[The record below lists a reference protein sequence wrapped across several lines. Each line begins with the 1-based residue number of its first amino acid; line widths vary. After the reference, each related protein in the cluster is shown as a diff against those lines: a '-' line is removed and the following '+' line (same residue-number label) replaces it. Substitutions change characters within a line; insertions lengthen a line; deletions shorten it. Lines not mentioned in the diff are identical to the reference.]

1 MHTFLIKAW
10 TKLIKHRNVPP
21 FSTWTLKNVF
31 VIKTYYRK
39 RDEEYF
45 SVNKTFKSYYLY
57 FILQSLNRICRPFE
71 YVIEMTFKTQLL
83 HKNFK
88 TAKLSLVGCSLYIKH
103 KEIRLSLYQF
113 KDLIV
118 KSRVSMAKI
127 LTLLYLPPIQ
137 FNNFPTTFI
146 FGFLVRMSA

>member
-1 MHTFLIKAW
+1 MNKINQTHE
-10 TKLIKHRNVPP
+10 RPP
-21 FSTWTLKNVF
+21 FFDLNIKKRFCYKN
-31 VIKTYYRK
+31 IYYLK

-45 SVNKTFKSYYLY
+45 SVNKTFKSYYLD
-57 FILQSLNRICRPFE
+57 FILQSLNIICRPFE

-83 HKNFK
+83 YKNFK

-103 KEIRLSLYQF
+103 KEIRLSVCTNS
-113 KDLIV
+113 IV

>member
-1 MHTFLIKAW
+1 MNKINQTHE
-10 TKLIKHRNVPP
+10 RPP
-21 FSTWTLKNVF
+21 FFDLNIKKRFCYKN
-31 VIKTYYRK
+31 IYHLK

-45 SVNKTFKSYYLY
+45 SVNKTFKSYYLD

-83 HKNFK
+83 YKNFK

-103 KEIRLSLYQF
+103 KEIRLSVCTNS
-113 KDLIV
+113 IV

>member
-1 MHTFLIKAW
+1 MYTFLIKAW
-10 TKLIKHRNVPP
+10 TKLIKHTNVPP

-31 VIKTYYRK
+31 VIKTYYLK

-45 SVNKTFKSYYLY
+45 SVNKTFKSYYLD

-83 HKNFK
+83 YKNFK

-103 KEIRLSLYQF
+103 KEIRLSVCT
-113 KDLIV
+113 KCTNS
-118 KSRVSMAKI
+118 KTRVSMAKI

>member
-1 MHTFLIKAW
+1 MNKINQTHE
-10 TKLIKHRNVPP
+10 RPP
-21 FSTWTLKNVF
+21 FFDLNIKKRFCYKN
-31 VIKTYYRK
+31 IYHLK

-45 SVNKTFKSYYLY
+45 SVNKTFKSYYLD
-57 FILQSLNRICRPFE
+57 FILQSLNIICRPFE

-83 HKNFK
+83 YKNFK

-103 KEIRLSLYQF
+103 KEIRLSVCTNS
-113 KDLIV
+113 IV

>member
-1 MHTFLIKAW
+1 MNKINQTHE
-10 TKLIKHRNVPP
+10 RPP
-21 FSTWTLKNVF
+21 FFDLNIKKRFCYKNIYF
-31 VIKTYYRK
+31 LK

-45 SVNKTFKSYYLY
+45 SVNKTFKSYYLD
-57 FILQSLNRICRPFE
+57 FILQSLNIICRPFE

-83 HKNFK
+83 YKNFK

-103 KEIRLSLYQF
+103 KEIRLSVCTNS
-113 KDLIV
+113 IV

>member
-1 MHTFLIKAW
+1 MNKINQTHE
-10 TKLIKHRNVPP
+10 RPP
-21 FSTWTLKNVF
+21 FFDLNIKKRFCYKN
-31 VIKTYYRK
+31 IYYLK

-45 SVNKTFKSYYLY
+45 SVNKTFKSYYLD

-83 HKNFK
+83 YKNFK

-103 KEIRLSLYQF
+103 KEIRLSVCTNS
-113 KDLIV
+113 IV

>member
-1 MHTFLIKAW
+1 MYTFLIKAW

-45 SVNKTFKSYYLY
+45 SVNKTFKSYYLD
-57 FILQSLNRICRPFE
+57 FILQSLNIICRPFE

-83 HKNFK
+83 YKNFK

-103 KEIRLSLYQF
+103 KEIRLSVCTNS
-113 KDLIV
+113 IV

-127 LTLLYLPPIQ
+127 LTLLDLPPIQ